1 MKKLITFLAFIATT
15 AIFAQAPQGFNYQ
28 ATVRN
33 STGQLLL
40 NQNVLVKFNVLQNSA
55 TGTIVYSENQTV
67 TTDDLGHINLVVGQG
82 TATTGTFSTI
92 NWGTANYYLGIE
104 LNTGSGYLAMGTT
117 QLLSVPYALYS
128 NSSGNAPTP
137 TLANGT
143 IFVGN
148 VTNQATSVALSG
160 DVTITNTGAATI
172 ANNAVTTAKIANAN
186 VTNAKLDKANIPL
199 SGFGAATADVNLG
212 AKKITNLADPIN
224 AQDAV
229 TKAYLAAN
237 ATNLVSGTTNGDLL
251 YWNGTQWAVL
261 SAPQNNANLKWCNGQ
276 LIWGNCPGNFTSH
289 IEAQNFYTSSVL
301 PTIEGPYGGIID
313 IPGTDYS
320 SNYVRG
326 LFNLNEVP
334 TDLAILGWN
343 DQDLPDLVKSTW
355 LPTNFFV
362 KGMYLRLNKII
373 EKSNEFI
380 KKSDDIKFDPIV
392 RQLIGEARFM
402 RALAYYSFIDL
413 YGRAPIVTEATVANP
428 TTQNTRQ
435 ELFNFVESELLLLED
450 IFNDPWSTSSGRLSK
465 AVPQALLSRLY
476 LNAQSFIGTPK
487 FTQCIQYS
495 NKIFNYANNI
505 MLSGSD
511 LNSNGS
517 KYDELFLADN
527 GETSAK
533 NEFIFS
539 IKHNGLQANNTP
551 LVNYGGTTFLCHAA
565 VGGSMNSNDY
575 GIDGGWAGLRTRKSL
590 VQKFTSSVTVVNNA
604 QEPIAWSDKRANFYT
619 NGQTYEIV
627 TIGNFTEG
635 YAVKKWVNKKINNQN
650 GSHPTFVDIDFPL
663 IRLPEI
669 FLNYAEA
676 HLRGG
681 GGDINT
687 ATYAINTLRAR
698 SNAAAITPNDL
709 NLNFVLDE
717 RARELYW
724 ECLRRTD
731 LVRYNLFTGGQYLWP
746 LKGGTVNGASTESF
760 RNLYPIPQDVITANP
775 GFVQNPGY

>member
-261 SAPQNNANLKWCNGQ
+261 SAPQNNSSLKWCNGQ

-301 PTIEGPYGGIID
+301 PALEGPYGGTSD
-313 IPGTDYS
+313 IPGLDPGN
-320 SNYVRG
+320 SNYVRNN
-326 LFNLNEVP
+326 FNLNEVP
-334 TDLAILGWN
+334 TDLAYLGWV
-343 DQDLPDLVKSTW
+343 DEGIPDLVKSTW
-355 LPTNFFV
+355 LPTNTYV
-362 KGMYLRLNKII
+362 KGMYLRLNKMI

-380 KKSDDIKFDPIV
+380 RKSDDIKFDPIV

-402 RALAYYSFIDL
+402 RAVAYYSFIDL

-435 ELFNFVESELLLLED
+435 ELFNFVESELLVLED
-450 IFNDPWSTSSGRLSK
+450 IFNDPLSSVASGRLSK
-465 AVPQALLSRLY
+465 AAPQALLSRLY
-476 LNAQSFIGTPK
+476 LNAQSFIGVPK
-487 FTQCIQYS
+487 FTQCIQKLTPVLYG
-495 NKIFNYANNI
+495 NYHS
-505 MLSGSD
+505 LSDND

-533 NEFIFS
+533 EEFIFS
-539 IKHNGLQANNTP
+539 IKYKGLQADNTP
-551 LVNYGGTTFLCHAA
+551 LINYGGTTFLTNAGA
-565 VGGSMNSNDY
+565 NSVSNTLTEYGVTGWGG
-575 GIDGGWAGLRTRKSL
+575 GLRTRKNL
-590 VQKFTSSVTVVNNA
+590 VQKFTTSITAVNNN
-604 QEPIAWSDKRANFYT
+604 QDPIAWSDKRANFFTSGATYNDAT
-619 NGQTYEIV
+619 NFYG
-627 TIGNFTEG
+627 
-635 YAVKKWVNKKINNQN
+635 VKKWVNKKINNQN
-650 GSHPTFVDIDFPL
+650 GSHPTFVDVDFPV
-663 IRLPEI
+663 IRVAEI
-669 FLNYAEA
+669 YLNYVEA

-681 GGDINT
+681 GGDVNT
-687 ATYAINTLRAR
+687 ATFAINTLRAR